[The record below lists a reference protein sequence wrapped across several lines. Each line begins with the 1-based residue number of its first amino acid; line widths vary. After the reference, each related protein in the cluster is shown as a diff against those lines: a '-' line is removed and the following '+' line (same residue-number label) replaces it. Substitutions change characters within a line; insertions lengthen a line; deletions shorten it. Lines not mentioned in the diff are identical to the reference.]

1 MSASGAQGMRDYID
15 RLLADGRI
23 RVVEREVS
31 GAHELAAVVAAS
43 QRESDAP
50 ILFRHV
56 IGSAHPVVSNIFGSR
71 PRLTEMLGPGDSFCR
86 QWVERM
92 RAPALAP
99 MSVDEPAVLEDL
111 RLTGLP
117 QITYFER
124 DGGPYLTAGVFLAND
139 PDSGVPNLSFHRSQ
153 IISDTELRVR
163 LGSSHHLAQY
173 QAKAE
178 ARGEALEAAIL
189 LGPPPALVLAA
200 AAPIPYDESELEVAA
215 KITGV
220 PLAMRRCRTIAL
232 DVPAETEIVIEGRI
246 LPNVR
251 RPEGP
256 FGEFMGYYVEIGD
269 NHVFEVTAVV
279 GRPDAIFH
287 ALVCGSPE
295 DMRLLELSVATRTY
309 QALLGASLRGILDV
323 ACVPTVMSTVIKME
337 QLYEGHA
344 RQVLLT
350 AIGSNHDWNKTVF
363 AVDDDVDINDFND
376 VWWAYITRGRADKR
390 AMVIEDVPGFYRDE
404 HKNHWG
410 RLAIDATAPFGR
422 RAEFTRKRIAGLESV
437 RLSDYLA

>member
-1 MSASGAQGMRDYID
+1 MRNYVARMLDE
-15 RLLADGRI
+15 GRM

-31 GAHELAAVVAAS
+31 GRHELAAVVAAS
-43 QRESDAP
+43 QKESDAP
-50 ILFRHV
+50 VLFRRV
-56 IGSAHPVVSNIFGSR
+56 AGSAHEVVSNVFGSR
-71 PRLTEMLGPGDSFCR
+71 PRLKDMLGGGDSFCR
-86 QWVERM
+86 RWVELM
-92 RAPALAP
+92 RNPPLAP
-99 MSVDEPAVLEDL
+99 VQVGEPPGLENL
-111 RLTGLP
+111 RLTALP

-124 DGGPYLTAGVFLAND
+124 DGGAYITSGVFLAND
-139 PDSGVPNLSFHRSQ
+139 PESGVPNLSFHRGQ
-153 IISDTELRVR
+153 IISDGELRIR
-163 LGSSHHLAQY
+163 LGASHHLAQY

-189 LGPPPALVLAA
+189 IGPPPALVLAA

-215 KITGV
+215 KITGA
-220 PLAMRRCRTIAL
+220 PLPMRRCRTVAL

-246 LPNVR
+246 LPGIR

-287 ALVCGSPE
+287 ALLCGSPE
-295 DMRLLELSVATRTY
+295 DLRLLELSVATRTY
-309 QALLGASLRGILDV
+309 QALLGASARGVIDV
-323 ACVPTVMSTVIKME
+323 ACVPTVMSTVIKIE

-344 RQVLLT
+344 RQILLT

-363 AVDDDVDINDFND
+363 VVDDDVDIDDFND
-376 VWWAYITRGRADKR
+376 VWWAYLTRGRADTR
-390 AMVIEDVPGFYRDE
+390 AMVIPDVPGFYRDP
-404 HKNHWG
+404 HKTHWG

-422 RAEFTRKRIAGLESV
+422 RAEFTRKRLGVERV
-437 RLSDYLA
+437 RTADYFSPSQ